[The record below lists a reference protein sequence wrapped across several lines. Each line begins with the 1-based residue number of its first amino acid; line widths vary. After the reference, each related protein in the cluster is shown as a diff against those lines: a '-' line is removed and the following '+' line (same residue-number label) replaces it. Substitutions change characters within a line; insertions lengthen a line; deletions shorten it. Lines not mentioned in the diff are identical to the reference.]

1 MYKLIKITFINE
13 FRSKSV
19 IKIQCQK
26 KPLQMLFLTSVK
38 KMLIRSSFSRASET
52 GIAIYEKITI
62 MIDEVVIVKMVMTH

>member
-1 MYKLIKITFINE
+1 
-13 FRSKSV
+13 
-19 IKIQCQK
+19 
-26 KPLQMLFLTSVK
+26 MLFLTSVK